1 MLCVIYANLGIS
13 FDQRSP
19 MAKNQYLFIIFLILP
34 FLSSAQQESVKIQ
47 DKPVNGISLPA
58 HIVDGDTL
66 PYINL
71 TPVICISTRTFKNK
85 KEQQRW
91 ERTKYNVKKVYPYAI
106 LAAAKLKEFDR
117 ILATIPTQRERDR
130 FMKEAEDHLTDEFA
144 EELKKLT
151 VSQGKVLIKLI
162 DRETGKTTYDVV
174 KKMRGSFSAFMW
186 QSLAV
191 MFNSNLKSEYD
202 AEGDDKSIEL
212 AIRLI
217 EDGQF

>member
-1 MLCVIYANLGIS
+1 
-13 FDQRSP
+13 
-19 MAKNQYLFIIFLILP
+19 MARKNIFIIFLLLTIL
-34 FLSSAQQESVKIQ
+34 SKAQNEPVKSTATQ
-47 DKPVNGISLPA
+47 LKGIPLPA
-58 HIVDGDTL
+58 HIVNGDTL

-71 TPVICISTRTFKNK
+71 APVICTGERVFKNK
-85 KEQQRW
+85 RDQQRW

-106 LAAAKLKEFDR
+106 LASAKLKEYDR
-117 ILATIPTQRERDR
+117 ILATIPSQRERNQY
-130 FMKEAEDHLTDEFA
+130 MKDAEDHLTDEFA
-144 EELKKLT
+144 DELKKLT
-151 VSQGKVLIKLI
+151 VTQGRILIKLI

-174 KKMRGSFSAFMW
+174 KNMRGNFSAFMW
-186 QSLAV
+186 QGIAL

>member
-1 MLCVIYANLGIS
+1 MPRKLIFTL
-13 FDQRSP
+13 
-19 MAKNQYLFIIFLILP
+19 LFLP
-34 FLSSAQQESVKIQ
+34 LFTLAQQEPVKTT
-47 DKPVNGISLPA
+47 DSPVKGVSLPA

-71 TPVICISTRTFKNK
+71 APVICTTTRVFKNK

-106 LAAAKLKEFDR
+106 LAAAKLKEYDR
-117 ILATIPTQRERDR
+117 ILATIPTQRERDSY
-130 FMKEAEDHLTDEFA
+130 MKEAEDHLTDEFG

-151 VSQGKVLIKLI
+151 VTQGRILIKLI

-174 KKMRGSFSAFMW
+174 KSMRGNFSAYMW
-186 QSLAV
+186 QGIAL
-191 MFNSNLKSEYD
+191 MFNSNLKADYD

-212 AIRLI
+212 AIRLV

>member
-1 MLCVIYANLGIS
+1 
-13 FDQRSP
+13 
-19 MAKNQYLFIIFLILP
+19 MAKRNSFIFFLFILP
-34 FLSSAQQESVKIQ
+34 LLSWAQQE
-47 DKPVNGISLPA
+47 PVNSTDTPVKGISLRA
-58 HIVDGDTL
+58 HVINGDTL

-71 TPVICISTRTFKNK
+71 APVICSSPRVFKNK
-85 KEQQRW
+85 REQQRW

-106 LAAAKLKEFDR
+106 LAAAKLKEYDR
-117 ILATIPTQRERDR
+117 ILATIPNKRERDNY
-130 FMKEAEDHLTDEFA
+130 MKEAEAHLSDEFG

-151 VSQGKVLIKLI
+151 VTQGRVLIKLI

-174 KKMRGSFSAFMW
+174 KNMRGSFSAFMW
-186 QSLAV
+186 QGLAL

-212 AIRLI
+212 AIQLI